1 MLAKTAD
8 EFHILGTIKIF
19 SYFSFVLSIKPKR
32 MEFLKMSKVMYVAT
46 LPQCRNG
53 RQEQNQFFRQSL
65 LHPAVSREEIPSF
78 LKQLYDCG
86 AMV

>member
-1 MLAKTAD
+1 
-8 EFHILGTIKIF
+8 
-19 SYFSFVLSIKPKR
+19 
-32 MEFLKMSKVMYVAT
+32 MSKVMYVAT